1 MSRVPPPRLRAA
13 GAYRASRA
21 PRDVTNLDAP
31 DREVTH
37 LAESAWVTPTQD
49 RLDPSVAGKLVAR
62 GGVVRAGGYMVGLL
76 AGLASV
82 PLVIRHLGVVDSGR
96 YVAVL
101 AIVAVVGGLVD
112 AGLTG
117 VGVREYSVR
126 AGASRDAMLR
136 NLLGLRLCVT
146 VVAGV
151 LTVGLMTAAGYS
163 STLLAG
169 AALACLGILLESAS
183 STYTVWLSATL
194 RLGWLTTAQV
204 LRQLASVAL
213 TVALVVIGAPLLPFF
228 AVVAAAPLVQLL
240 VVAAVGRRAVPHLPS
255 LSTRGWWAL
264 LRLTLPYAFA
274 TTIAILCFR
283 ISMILMTLLE
293 SAVQAGYFAA
303 AFRIVE
309 IVAGGVMLIVAS
321 AFPVLAHAAEHD
333 RKHFV
338 AVLEMLIACG
348 LFVGAGV
355 ALIACFGAPL
365 AISVVAGPDFEPSVA
380 VLQILGAVFA
390 MSFVGAAM
398 TYALLALR
406 AYRKLMIVNGVAL
419 VVALAATLAL
429 IPPLGARGAAI
440 GTLAAE
446 VALTAACL
454 VALARELPELR
465 PVPRV
470 APHVLSAVVVAVVL
484 TVLASPSSFISVL
497 LATVLYLGVLTAW
510 SAVSSDVRGAVV
522 RPVSLVLAA
531 GGRPRRRRAGRP
543 GRTVTSWLTSRR
555 ETL

>member
-1 MSRVPPPRLRAA
+1 M
-13 GAYRASRA
+13 
-21 PRDVTNLDAP
+21 TNLDAP
-31 DREVTH
+31 GREVTH
-37 LAESAWVTPTQD
+37 LAESAWVAPTQD

-151 LTVGLMTAAGYS
+151 LTVGLMSAAGYS
-163 STLLAG
+163 STLLVG

-213 TVALVVIGAPLLPFF
+213 TVALVVVGAPLLPFF
-228 AVVAAAPLVQLL
+228 AVVAVVPLVQLV

-255 LSTRGWWAL
+255 LSTRGWWGL

-321 AFPVLAHAAEHD
+321 AFPVLAHAAAHD

-338 AVLEMLIACG
+338 SVLEMLIACG

-355 ALIACFGAPL
+355 ALIACFGAQL
-365 AISVVAGPDFEPSVA
+365 AISIVAGPDFGPSVA

-419 VVALAATLAL
+419 FVALAATLAL

-470 APHVLSAVVVAVVL
+470 APHVLSAVVVAVVV

-497 LATVLYLGVLTAW
+497 LATALYLGVLTAW
-510 SAVSSDVRGAVV
+510 SAVSADVRGAVV
-522 RPVSLVLAA
+522 RPASLVLAA